1 MLLVFGTYFVVL
13 PRSPMELGDKDL
25 FLQLMMMLWHISDS
39 LWEWSQLERVPFL
52 EVMLFPRQ
60 RLHSVVG
67 GCRG

>member
-1 MLLVFGTYFVVL
+1 
-13 PRSPMELGDKDL
+13 MELGDKDL